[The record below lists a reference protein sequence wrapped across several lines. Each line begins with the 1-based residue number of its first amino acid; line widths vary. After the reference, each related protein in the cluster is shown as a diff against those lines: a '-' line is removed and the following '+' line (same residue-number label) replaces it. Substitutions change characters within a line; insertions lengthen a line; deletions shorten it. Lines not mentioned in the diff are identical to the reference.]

1 VKRAAIVAIGSIV
14 LVAAIVV
21 ASYIGYRSSQ
31 PKGALKPIELTWIRQ
46 YYEWT
51 GARPTPPCTSMPA
64 APTVSLRRVERL
76 ARAACRG
83 EASWGRVERLID
95 GRLFQARPLPRS
107 TELLA
112 KSHIDPRLGKV
123 VSRLARRVVEARCW
137 SDDDWRR
144 VNREFGA
151 LHPESDYWV
160 IGLADRRGRVHF
172 LGELCEPLVRFF
184 GSRYVP
190 SLDIDRAELAESL
203 MILAHEAE
211 HERDPS
217 SSEAEVECYAV
228 QHVRELVRGE
238 GHSEAFAAEIASFAW
253 DVSYLRDDP
262 VYGTR
267 RCRDGGPLD
276 LHPRSADWP

>member
-1 VKRAAIVAIGSIV
+1 VKRATIVAIGSIV

-21 ASYIGYRSSQ
+21 ASYVSYRSSQ
-31 PKGALKPIELTWIRQ
+31 PKGALKPIELTWIRR
-46 YYEWT
+46 YFEWT
-51 GARPTPPCTSMPA
+51 GARPTRVCASIPA
-64 APTVSLRRVERL
+64 APTVSLGRVERM
-76 ARAACRG
+76 ARACRG
-83 EASWGRVERLID
+83 EASWARVERLIEA
-95 GRLFQARPLPRS
+95 RLFQSRPLPKS
-107 TELLA
+107 TEALA

-123 VSRLARRVVEARCW
+123 VSRLAGRAVEARCW

-151 LHPESDYWV
+151 LHPQSDYWV

-190 SLDIDRAELAESL
+190 SLNIDRAELAESL
-203 MILAHEAE
+203 VVLAHEAE

-228 QHVRELVRGE
+228 QHVRDLVRDE
-238 GHSEAFAAEIASFAW
+238 GHSEAFAAVIASFAW
-253 DVSYLRDDP
+253 DVTYLRNDP

-267 RCRDGGPLD
+267 RCRNSGPLD
-276 LHPRSADWP
+276 RHPRSADWP